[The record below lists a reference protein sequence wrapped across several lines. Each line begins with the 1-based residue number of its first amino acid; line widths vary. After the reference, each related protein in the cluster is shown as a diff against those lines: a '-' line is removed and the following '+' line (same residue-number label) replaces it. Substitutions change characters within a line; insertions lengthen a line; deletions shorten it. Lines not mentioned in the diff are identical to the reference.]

1 MSEEREYSILIL
13 PYGTPDANIK
23 SYDPKALSD
32 KKLPEGF
39 VSKEDGLYYE
49 GTFKPGET
57 PSGVFIAV
65 NKQLDVLLGVNNG

>member
-1 MSEEREYSILIL
+1 MAEEREYSILIL
-13 PYGTPDANIK
+13 QYGTPDANLA
-23 SYDPKALSD
+23 SYNPSAFAD

-57 PSGVFIAV
+57 RSGVFIAV
-65 NKQLDVLLGVNNG
+65 NKQLASLLGLDR

>member
-1 MSEEREYSILIL
+1 MAEEREYSILIL
-13 PYGTPDANIK
+13 PYGTPDANLN
-23 SYDPKALSD
+23 SYDPKAFAD

-65 NKQLDVLLGVNNG
+65 NKQLAALLGVDC